1 MERWDGVPGSLVS
14 DLTANAAY
22 PDNPTVRSYPTLFE
36 LPTSTADNYGS
47 RMRGYITPPTTG
59 NYIFWIASDDNSELW
74 LGTSS
79 DPATAR
85 QIASVPSW
93 TNSREWTK
101 FTQQQS
107 ASIALTAG
115 SRYYIETRHKEGA
128 SGDNLAVGWQ
138 GPGITGEAERPIP
151 GARLAPFVLTAPV
164 AKTILAER
172 WDGISGTSVANL
184 TSNANYPN
192 NPTSRS
198 YATLYELAGANGD
211 NYGTRTRGYVTPPT
225 TGNYTFWI
233 ASDDNSELW
242 LGTSS
247 DPATAR
253 RIALVSSFTNSRE
266 WTKMAEQQSA
276 AIALTG
282 GTRYYIETRHKE
294 GTGGDNLAVG
304 WQGPGITGDAER
316 PIPGARLAPF
326 ILASPPAITSQPA
339 NQTVGIGQTAT
350 FSVTATGAAP
360 LNYQWRRNG
369 ADIAG
374 ANAASYTTP
383 AVASGDNGAL
393 FSVTV
398 GNSLGTVTS
407 DNAVLTIGV
416 PPSITLQPAHQTV
429 NVGAPANFAVTAT
442 GTAPLSYQ
450 WRRNGADI
458 PGATSA
464 SYAIATTVAAD
475 DGAQFAV
482 LISNPA
488 GSVLSSTVLL
498 TVNVPPRIVTQPVAQ
513 TVNGGQTATFSLTA
527 TGTRLSYGWRKD
539 GSLIIGAPNAPTYTT
554 PPTTAAMDG
563 SLYSCYVTNTAGAD
577 MSLSVRLTV
586 LAPPVITTQP
596 ANQSVNLGQTATFF
610 VAAAGSGPL
619 VYQWRKNGADIGGAT
634 FSSYT
639 TPAATAAD
647 NGAQFSVVVSNA
659 QGNVTSSIAVLSVGA
674 VPPAITTQPASQS
687 VAVGQTALFTVAAS
701 GSAPL
706 AYQWRKNGINIGGA
720 TAASYTTP
728 AATAADNGALFSVV
742 VSNASGTAT
751 STNAVLTVVSPPV
764 ITTQPAS
771 QTVNLG
777 QTATFTVTA
786 SGSAPLGF
794 QWRKNGA
801 NITGATAAAYTTP
814 ATVAADNGALFSV
827 VVSNSLGSVPS
838 ANAILTV
845 ISVTPNARK
854 IAVSGELVD
863 AAGNP
868 LGYPAPVTVD
878 AIVKLY
884 TDPVAGTNLYTE
896 DFRAAAGKGVRVSNG
911 LFVARMGEGVSSQNL
926 QQVLTA
932 NPNLWVE
939 ITIDDGS
946 PDILSPRTPLTASPY
961 SLGGTPAP
969 AVAAALSGNGDP
981 NLLGVTG
988 DVGATY
994 VNGEDN
1000 STWFKMKSTWK
1011 RLD

>member
-1 MERWDGVPGSLVS
+1 
-14 DLTANAAY
+14 
-22 PDNPTVRSYPTLFE
+22 
-36 LPTSTADNYGS
+36 
-47 RMRGYITPPTTG
+47 
-59 NYIFWIASDDNSELW
+59 
-74 LGTSS
+74 
-79 DPATAR
+79 
-85 QIASVPSW
+85 
-93 TNSREWTK
+93 
-101 FTQQQS
+101 
-107 ASIALTAG
+107 
-115 SRYYIETRHKEGA
+115 
-128 SGDNLAVGWQ
+128 
-138 GPGITGEAERPIP
+138 
-151 GARLAPFVLTAPV
+151 
-164 AKTILAER
+164 
-172 WDGISGTSVANL
+172 
-184 TSNANYPN
+184 
-192 NPTSRS
+192 
-198 YATLYELAGANGD
+198 
-211 NYGTRTRGYVTPPT
+211 
-225 TGNYTFWI
+225 
-233 ASDDNSELW
+233 
-242 LGTSS
+242 
-247 DPATAR
+247 
-253 RIALVSSFTNSRE
+253 
-266 WTKMAEQQSA
+266 
-276 AIALTG
+276 
-282 GTRYYIETRHKE
+282 
-294 GTGGDNLAVG
+294 
-304 WQGPGITGDAER
+304 
-316 PIPGARLAPF
+316 
-326 ILASPPAITSQPA
+326 
-339 NQTVGIGQTAT
+339 
-350 FSVTATGAAP
+350 
-360 LNYQWRRNG
+360 
-369 ADIAG
+369 
-374 ANAASYTTP
+374 
-383 AVASGDNGAL
+383 
-393 FSVTV
+393 
-398 GNSLGTVTS
+398 
-407 DNAVLTIGV
+407 
-416 PPSITLQPAHQTV
+416 
-429 NVGAPANFAVTAT
+429 
-442 GTAPLSYQ
+442 
-450 WRRNGADI
+450 
-458 PGATSA
+458 
-464 SYAIATTVAAD
+464 
-475 DGAQFAV
+475 
-482 LISNPA
+482 
-488 GSVLSSTVLL
+488 
-498 TVNVPPRIVTQPVAQ
+498 
-513 TVNGGQTATFSLTA
+513 
-527 TGTRLSYGWRKD
+527 
-539 GSLIIGAPNAPTYTT
+539 
-554 PPTTAAMDG
+554 
-563 SLYSCYVTNTAGAD
+563 
-577 MSLSVRLTV
+577 
-586 LAPPVITTQP
+586 
-596 ANQSVNLGQTATFF
+596 
-610 VAAAGSGPL
+610 
-619 VYQWRKNGADIGGAT
+619 
-634 FSSYT
+634 
-639 TPAATAAD
+639 
-647 NGAQFSVVVSNA
+647 
-659 QGNVTSSIAVLSVGA
+659 LSVGA

>member
-1 MERWDGVPGSLVS
+1 
-14 DLTANAAY
+14 
-22 PDNPTVRSYPTLFE
+22 
-36 LPTSTADNYGS
+36 
-47 RMRGYITPPTTG
+47 
-59 NYIFWIASDDNSELW
+59 
-74 LGTSS
+74 
-79 DPATAR
+79 
-85 QIASVPSW
+85 
-93 TNSREWTK
+93 
-101 FTQQQS
+101 
-107 ASIALTAG
+107 
-115 SRYYIETRHKEGA
+115 
-128 SGDNLAVGWQ
+128 
-138 GPGITGEAERPIP
+138 
-151 GARLAPFVLTAPV
+151 
-164 AKTILAER
+164 
-172 WDGISGTSVANL
+172 
-184 TSNANYPN
+184 
-192 NPTSRS
+192 
-198 YATLYELAGANGD
+198 
-211 NYGTRTRGYVTPPT
+211 
-225 TGNYTFWI
+225 
-233 ASDDNSELW
+233 
-242 LGTSS
+242 
-247 DPATAR
+247 
-253 RIALVSSFTNSRE
+253 
-266 WTKMAEQQSA
+266 
-276 AIALTG
+276 
-282 GTRYYIETRHKE
+282 
-294 GTGGDNLAVG
+294 
-304 WQGPGITGDAER
+304 
-316 PIPGARLAPF
+316 
-326 ILASPPAITSQPA
+326 
-339 NQTVGIGQTAT
+339 
-350 FSVTATGAAP
+350 
-360 LNYQWRRNG
+360 
-369 ADIAG
+369 
-374 ANAASYTTP
+374 
-383 AVASGDNGAL
+383 
-393 FSVTV
+393 
-398 GNSLGTVTS
+398 
-407 DNAVLTIGV
+407 
-416 PPSITLQPAHQTV
+416 
-429 NVGAPANFAVTAT
+429 
-442 GTAPLSYQ
+442 
-450 WRRNGADI
+450 
-458 PGATSA
+458 
-464 SYAIATTVAAD
+464 
-475 DGAQFAV
+475 
-482 LISNPA
+482 
-488 GSVLSSTVLL
+488 
-498 TVNVPPRIVTQPVAQ
+498 
-513 TVNGGQTATFSLTA
+513 
-527 TGTRLSYGWRKD
+527 
-539 GSLIIGAPNAPTYTT
+539 
-554 PPTTAAMDG
+554 MDG